1 MGTEQTSTALD
12 GAAIEAALGELRG
25 WRRDG
30 DSLVRE
36 YRFGSFREAV
46 SFIVRIA
53 FAAEAANHHP
63 ELWNVYSTVR
73 LRLNTHD
80 AGNKVTARD
89 LNLARE
95 IESIA
100 WVR

>member
-1 MGTEQTSTALD
+1 LGALD
-12 GAAIEAALGELRG
+12 GAAIEAALGELPG